1 MPKQHLLVK
10 TKRSG
15 HLCFVCCGHF
25 HEEIKKI
32 DNVAGHV
39 TLHQRIQF
47 TLRSACTFP
56 VIKWFQNPPKA
67 RTGVSF
73 ILSVYLARTQILSF
87 KA

>member
-1 MPKQHLLVK
+1 M
-10 TKRSG
+10 

-25 HEEIKKI
+25 HEEIKKFY
-32 DNVAGHV
+32 NVAGHV